1 MKKDYELDNKFSLCV
16 GNDELKVL
24 VEEQLE
30 SAEEGDVFVGFTSDG
45 GDEISLAFGTKENG
59 EVVFRLVDIDEETL
73 RGWCKH
79 IGYSLERIQ

>member
-16 GNDELKVL
+16 GTDELKAL

-59 EVVFRLVDIDEETL
+59 EVVFRLVDIDEKTL